1 VVAAEPPPEVT
12 RLRLIAQRG
21 SICVAPKY
29 VAEALL
35 QAEGFTAI
43 HYTEEPQFSARMQR
57 LAAGETDL
65 EFTFVGPLITRIDAG
80 DPIVILAGGH
90 IGCFELFGTAQV
102 RTIRDLKGKLVAIP
116 ALGSPQH
123 IFLSSMVAYV
133 GLDPG
138 QDLQWVTQPRVESM
152 RLLAEG
158 TIDAYLG
165 FPPDPQELRAKQ
177 IGHVIVNS
185 TLDRPWSQYFC
196 CMVAGNREFVHTH
209 PVATKRAVRALLK
222 AAHVC
227 ASEPGQVA
235 QFLVDKGYAERYDY
249 ALQAIKE
256 IPYDRWREYD
266 AEDTIRF
273 YALRLHEVGMIK
285 SSPQKIIAQGTDWRF
300 FNALKKEL
308 KG

>member
-1 VVAAEPPPEVT
+1 VVTAEPPPEVT
-12 RLRLIAQRG
+12 QLRLITQPG

-43 HYTEEPQFSARMQR
+43 HYAKEPQFSVRMQR

-90 IGCFELFGTAQV
+90 IGCFELFGTDQV
-102 RTIRDLKGKLVAIP
+102 RTIRDLKGKRVAIP

-123 IFLSSMVAYV
+123 MFLSSMVAYV

-138 QDLQWVTQPRVESM
+138 QDIQWVTQPRVESM

-158 TIDAYLG
+158 KIDAYLG
-165 FPPDPQELRAKQ
+165 FPPDPQALRAKQ

-185 TLDRPWSQYFC
+185 TVDRPWSQYFC
-196 CMVAGNREFVHTH
+196 CLVAGNREFVHTH

-222 AAHVC
+222 AANVC
-227 ASEPGQVA
+227 ATEPGQVA
-235 QFLVDKGYAERYDY
+235 QFLVDKGYTERYDY
-249 ALQAIKE
+249 ALQAMKE